1 MKWLSVI
8 LSVYFLGLTMIT
20 CTDPYAMVMIV
31 DNIETLMAEGDH
43 FHDSEKF
50 DDCSPLCACH
60 CCQIN
65 ITITEFLQDKP
76 ANVLIAGLP
85 QYHKSFKDLID
96 FEFFIPPRV

>member
-8 LSVYFLGLTMIT
+8 LSVYLLGLTMIT
-20 CTDPYAMVMIV
+20 CTDPYAMVTIP
-31 DNIETLMAEGDH
+31 DNMEIAIADGDH

-65 ITITEFLQDKP
+65 ITISDFLQEKP

-85 QYHKSFKDLID
+85 QYHKSFKDLVD

>member
-8 LSVYFLGLTMIT
+8 LSCYLLGLTMIT
-20 CTDPYAMVMIV
+20 CTDPYDSTKTPEHTEI
-31 DNIETLMAEGDH
+31 ISLTKDH
-43 FHDSEKF
+43 VHESEKY

-76 ANVLIAGLP
+76 YQNLIPILP
-85 QYHKSFKDLID
+85 KYHNSFKGLND